1 MASVRMLYQFGF
13 TLLELLTVIAVM
25 AVLGGVV
32 MSNYNVSVQVNAR
45 SQAAEYEME
54 QIRQSLLNF
63 KQDNLIYPNQTS
75 AADVGFL
82 FEQGSLS
89 QWNKDYGLGWRGPY
103 MNGGDSGL
111 VDIGD
116 NLQLDGNGSPHQIT
130 SVTHRLQRAI
140 PDPFIHAPVN
150 NNSSVSLGNGCNDNS
165 DNNQCLFDWRYVGD
179 IGANNPHSNYGR
191 PYLFFDLNDDSKA
204 RIVSMGV
211 NGIYETNPD
220 VNQPCK
226 PSGDDIIKCL
236 Y

>member
-89 QWNKDYGLGWRGPY
+89 Q
-103 MNGGDSGL
+103 
-111 VDIGD
+111 
-116 NLQLDGNGSPHQIT
+116 
-130 SVTHRLQRAI
+130 
-140 PDPFIHAPVN
+140 
-150 NNSSVSLGNGCNDNS
+150 
-165 DNNQCLFDWRYVGD
+165 
-179 IGANNPHSNYGR
+179 
-191 PYLFFDLNDDSKA
+191 
-204 RIVSMGV
+204 
-211 NGIYETNPD
+211 
-220 VNQPCK
+220 
-226 PSGDDIIKCL
+226 
-236 Y
+236 